1 LGEESIPSMRTRFNP
16 LCAALSLF
24 GQVQPTPGYAQSIPS
39 PYTYLE
45 ERQELGVF
53 GGWMSAGTGRFDY
66 GPQGGTIYGVRYGIE
81 LTGPLSF
88 EGVVQGIDGDRNV
101 VDPRRDEGDRVI
113 GQAPST
119 IVTVEARLKFSATG
133 RRAWH
138 NLSPFLN
145 FGGGIAIDAS
155 PSSELDQILLP
166 VDRFDFGTSFFGT
179 MSGGMRW
186 YVTRRFTLRGDYV
199 FSLWKIDT
207 PPGYA
212 DPDLGFLGVSDGEW
226 EWGNAFTV
234 ALLFRW

>member
-1 LGEESIPSMRTRFNP
+1 MRMRFH
-16 LCAALSLF
+16 LWCAALSLC
-24 GQVQPTPGYAQSIPS
+24 GLLLPAAGHAQSIPS
-39 PYTYLE
+39 PYAYLE

-53 GGWMSAGTGRFDY
+53 AGYMNAGTGRFDF
-66 GPQGGTIYGVRYGIE
+66 GPKGGTILGTRYGIE

-88 EGVVQGIDGDRNV
+88 EGVVQVIDGERNV
-101 VDPRRDEGDRVI
+101 VDPRRVEGDRVI

-119 IVTVEARLKFSATG
+119 ITTIEARLKFSATG
-133 RRAWH
+133 RRSWH
-138 NLSPFLN
+138 KLSPFVA

-155 PSSELDQILLP
+155 SGSELDDVLLP

-186 YVTRRFTLRGDYV
+186 YATRRFTLRGDYV

-207 PPGYA
+207 APGYA
-212 DPDLGFLGVSDGEW
+212 DPDLGFVGVSDGEW
-226 EWGNAFTV
+226 VWQNSFTV